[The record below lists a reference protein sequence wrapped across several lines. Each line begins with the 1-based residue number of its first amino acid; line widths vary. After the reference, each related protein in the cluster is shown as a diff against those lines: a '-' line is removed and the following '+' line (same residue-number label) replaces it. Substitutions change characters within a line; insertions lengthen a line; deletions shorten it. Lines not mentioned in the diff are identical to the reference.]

1 MRSNLL
7 TSFTSMLIRAGRTW
21 RRAADEVVR
30 AHGLSEAT
38 AIPLIFIGRLGGEP
52 RQNALAEAIG
62 IEGPTLV
69 RLLDQLCGARL
80 VERREDP
87 RDRRAKML
95 RLTERGG
102 ELVAAIEADF
112 AALRERLFAGVSDE
126 DVQASLRVFRA
137 LQGSAG
143 TGRHPVALT
152 AILQPAA

>member
-126 DVQASLRVFRA
+126 DVQACLRVFRA

-143 TGRHPVALT
+143 NGRHPVALT
-152 AILQPAA
+152 AILEPAA